1 MPAINT
7 PMLIEDKS
15 KLAIFVLEVA
25 VSVMKLVLECDFSI
39 ICSSVVRFL
48 VVFSSVVYS
57 VVA

>member
-25 VSVMKLVLECDFSI
+25 VSVMKLVLECDLSNI
-39 ICSSVVRFL
+39 SSSVVRF
-48 VVFSSVVYS
+48 
-57 VVA
+57 